1 MGQNYVGL
9 DLSTKTGFVRL
20 DEQGNV
26 LEANEIT
33 FKDLEDPERMSLLAE
48 KILSGIQPTD
58 FVLIEGFSFNS
69 SGRSVDFQYGIGWF
83 IRIHL
88 YRRGMKFVVV
98 APSQL
103 KKFATGKGVG
113 DKAAVAVGIAER
125 FGFKHKSDNVR
136 DAYVL
141 AQIGRAI
148 NGHSELIK
156 PQKEVV
162 EAILNPKPKAKKQKK
177 KA

>member
-33 FKDLEDPERMSLLAE
+33 LKDLEDPERMSLLAE
-48 KILSGIQPTD
+48 KILSEIQPTD

-83 IRIHL
+83 IRVHL

-141 AQIGRAI
+141 AQIGRAL
-148 NGHSELIK
+148 NGHGELIK

-162 EAILNPKPKAKKQKK
+162 EAIFNPKPKTKAKAKK
-177 KA
+177 

>member
-1 MGQNYVGL
+1 MGKNYVGL

-20 DEQGNV
+20 DEKGNV
-26 LEANEIT
+26 LE
-33 FKDLEDPERMSLLAE
+33 DLEIVSKGEGPEPMAYLIDEVVGRV
-48 KILSGIQPTD
+48 KDDDVVT
-58 FVLIEGFSFNS
+58 IEGFGFASLRAIQM
-69 SGRSVDFQYGIGWF
+69 GGIGWGV
-83 IRIHL
+83 RIAL
-88 YRRGMKFVVV
+88 WKRGISFHEA

-113 DKAAVAVGIAER
+113 DKAAVAVGVAER

-141 AQIGRAI
+141 AQIGRAL
-148 NGHSELIK
+148 NGHGELIK

-162 EAILNPKPKAKKQKK
+162 EAILNPKPKAKKTRK